1 MPVRPAVAAACE
13 ILGFDPLYVANEGKL
28 VAVVAADDAS
38 AVLSA
43 MRATR
48 YGEAA
53 VVIGEVRAGPAGRV
67 LMHTALGSHRVIDVL
82 MGELLPRIC

>member
-1 MPVRPAVAAACE
+1 MA
-13 ILGFDPLYVANEGKL
+13 L
-28 VAVVAADDAS
+28 VAPEAAD
-38 AVLSA
+38 AVLAA

-48 YGEAA
+48 YGEEA
-53 VVIGEVRAGPAGRV
+53 VVIGEVRPSPAGRV